1 MFIIVCLVCEY
12 KFAFAN
18 RIRFLQLYAN
28 INSYASIKSERNLLM
43 ERITEEMKLWL
54 FDLAH
59 GNLDDSQ
66 ILPGFVRY
74 YLLYDLSIHDVVN
87 DIVYRTTYGVSGVQ
101 TAKSSLLRVLHAIA
115 DNRKEVEQI

>member
-1 MFIIVCLVCEY
+1 
-12 KFAFAN
+12 
-18 RIRFLQLYAN
+18 
-28 INSYASIKSERNLLM
+28 M
-43 ERITEEMKLWL
+43 EKPSEEMKLWL

-66 ILPGFVRY
+66 ILPGSVRY